1 MNFILAVVL
10 LLTSIS
16 GFAQQTPK
24 DLLAIFRKDYLPTI
38 TKRHEL
44 FLLEY
49 NKARLID
56 YITLYKHN
64 TEKINSITARYETLI
79 NDWRPMVKSGLNH
92 SSDLPLL
99 ASMKQEAGNLRREL
113 EEATLVIASI
123 TESLPNAC
131 NPDEIIS
138 WMNEK
143 FLPTRIY
150 QVPHYQFTGDGA
162 DHNLNLTFQMNYST
176 SFGGNSS
183 SSGHAGNNQTGM
195 AQIGDGSKEATA
207 FAAAGMIAGIAIGSL
222 VGPAGSAAGAKIGGY
237 IGLAVGTAVGSILSS
252 AKKMK
257 EANKTYNELKNT
269 FHDINKTLEAAH
281 QELDKD
287 HHEMVQR
294 LCRTVFDMNAKL
306 VFPET
311 NKRAK
316 AVLTMINAETLSME
330 REWADIKNF
339 HKERLQNHQMF
350 LDLVVEGYQLNF
362 EKKLETLEEDHYTL
376 NEKLKK
382 EYVTKIVPVLKKS
395 DAEELIDLQILG
407 DAQYNHPDY
416 QNYAWKAINEKINE
430 KLGIK

>member
-1 MNFILAVVL
+1 MNFILAAVL
-10 LLTSIS
+10 LLTSIP

-49 NKARLID
+49 NKARLLD

-64 TEKINSITARYETLI
+64 TEKINSITTRYETLI
-79 NDWRPMVKSGLNH
+79 NDWRPLVKSALNH
-92 SSDLPLL
+92 SSDLPLI
-99 ASMKQEAGNLRREL
+99 ASLRQEAGNLRREL

-123 TESLPNAC
+123 TESLPNTC
-131 NPDEIIS
+131 NADETIS

-143 FLPTRIY
+143 FLPSRIY

-183 SSGHAGNNQTGM
+183 SSGNQQTGN
-195 AQIGDGSKEATA
+195 AQIGNGSKEATA
-207 FAAAGMIAGIAIGSL
+207 YAAAGMVIGIAIGSVVPI
-222 VGPAGSAAGAKIGGY
+222 VGSTAGGY
-237 IGLAVGTAVGSILSS
+237 VGMAVGAAVGSIISS
-252 AKKMK
+252 AKEMK
-257 EANKTYNELKNT
+257 KANKAHDELKNT
-269 FHDINKTLEAAH
+269 FHDINKILETAH

-287 HHEMVQR
+287 HHEMVQKI
-294 LCRTVFDMNAKL
+294 CRAVFEMNAKL

-316 AVLTMINAETLSME
+316 AVLSMINAEILSME
-330 REWADIKNF
+330 REWAEIKNL

-350 LDLVVEGYQLNF
+350 LDLVAEGYQLNF
-362 EKKLETLEEDHYTL
+362 EKKLETLEEDYYTL
-376 NEKLKK
+376 NEKLKQ
-382 EYVTKIVPVLKKS
+382 EYITKIVPALKNS
-395 DAEELIDLQILG
+395 DAEELIDLQIQG

-416 QNYAWKAINEKINE
+416 QNYAWKTINEKINE